1 MNEIAGRMPLQV
13 GSADAVASSSQRAA
27 AAVAPLTTR
36 WVTDVDGWQ
45 ALREIWDELL
55 LASTDSTPWQSW
67 DYLTNWW
74 RHLGK
79 GKELRILVVSR
90 REQPVMIFPLQLT
103 RELMIGIPTRM
114 LEPISMLWD
123 VNRPRFALGPFDE
136 EAYRVGLRAI
146 SALPDWDCLRVE
158 ELPIS
163 DPQAQAMR
171 EFAEREGLWFR
182 NVLSSICPHLSL
194 EQTWAQF
201 LQGRGS
207 KLRKNLRAARR
218 RLEALGPVTF
228 HVATTVADI
237 DRGLQTMLDLHRR
250 SWKRRKRVGLS
261 LSEPY
266 RAFFRSFL
274 LAMADRG
281 AARVLTLR
289 CGGQAVAATIAFTH
303 LDTYFSAEIV
313 HDARYARCSPG
324 TLLEAF
330 ELEYLM
336 NERRFRHYDFLG
348 RFLNNKMRWTEQAR
362 VTHRIYVFRPTARC
376 WLLDLHYFRVKPWI
390 KRYWRAVFGPSR
402 ATRQAMEFLQRS

>member
-13 GSADAVASSSQRAA
+13 GSADAVANSSQRAA
-27 AAVAPLTTR
+27 AAVTPLATR

-261 LSEPY
+261 LSRALSGILPQLSACDWPIGEP
-266 RAFFRSFL
+266 
-274 LAMADRG
+274 
-281 AARVLTLR
+281 RV
-289 CGGQAVAATIAFTH
+289 
-303 LDTYFSAEIV
+303 
-313 HDARYARCSPG
+313 CSPCVVAG
-324 TLLEAF
+324 
-330 ELEYLM
+330 
-336 NERRFRHYDFLG
+336 RRSRRPSPSRTSIRTSRPRSCTTHVTPG
-348 RFLNNKMRWTEQAR
+348 AR
-362 VTHRIYVFRPTARC
+362 RARC
-376 WLLDLHYFRVKPWI
+376 WKL
-390 KRYWRAVFGPSR
+390 SSSS
-402 ATRQAMEFLQRS
+402 T